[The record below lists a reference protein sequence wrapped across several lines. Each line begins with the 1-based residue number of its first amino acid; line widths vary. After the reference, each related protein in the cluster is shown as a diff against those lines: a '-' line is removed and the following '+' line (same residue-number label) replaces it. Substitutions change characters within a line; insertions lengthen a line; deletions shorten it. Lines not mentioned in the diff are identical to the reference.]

1 MDIDCDI
8 ARVLD
13 FRALRRESTLNSSK
27 PNTSAVRM
35 MGLRLS
41 AQSGVGF
48 DGRNNILSAW
58 TLDRKPWVSTS
69 EALLYV
75 VPSDASTEAEH
86 SVEQYK
92 LFLRRR
98 LSEADVLDESAI
110 DRMDIIMDLV
120 RLMAT
125 LSRDFEGSHRPLGAT
140 WAGYRLLKVLWVCG
154 DLEPG
159 LLASLSGTSRAS
171 VSSALNTLESRGYIK
186 RSVNAANRR
195 RVDVTLTNKGREA
208 MPRAIVWQSERE
220 LQWFKVLS
228 DEEQAT
234 FAKLLNRLVEQSPPA
249 PSDIEEFHSQ
259 HLALFPPRHKAW
271 TTEHPA

>member
-1 MDIDCDI
+1 M
-8 ARVLD
+8 
-13 FRALRRESTLNSSK
+13 
-27 PNTSAVRM
+27 
-35 MGLRLS
+35 
-41 AQSGVGF
+41 
-48 DGRNNILSAW
+48 
-58 TLDRKPWVSTS
+58 
-69 EALLYV
+69 
-75 VPSDASTEAEH
+75 PSDASIEVEY

-92 LFLRRR
+92 LMLRRR
-98 LSEADVLDESAI
+98 LNEADVLDQSAI

-120 RLMAT
+120 RLMAA

-171 VSSALNTLESRGYIK
+171 VSSALNTLESRGYVK
-186 RSVNAANRR
+186 RSVNASNRR
-195 RVDVTLTNKGREA
+195 RVDVTLTDKGREA

-234 FAKLLNRLVEQSPPA
+234 FSKLLSRLVEQAPPV
-249 PSDIEEFHSQ
+249 PSDIKQFHTQ
-259 HLALFPPRHKAW
+259 HLGLFPPIHRA
-271 TTEHPA
+271 